1 MIKPLNILLIDDSV
15 KTQDMFGFALND
27 LQINY
32 ACRFAQNVD
41 QAINSLRLKPADF
54 IFVDVNMPAL
64 NSFRTLKR
72 IIKARFIND
81 ATVVIYTDHNESE
94 ICKRAMK
101 LGVMLAL
108 KKKNE
113 IFELI
118 ADLKNILLQNNNP
131 VSRPFSF

>member
-1 MIKPLNILLIDDSV
+1 
-15 KTQDMFGFALND
+15 MFGFALND

-32 ACRFAQNVD
+32 SCRFAQNLD
-41 QAINSLRLKPADF
+41 QAINSLRLMPADF

-64 NSFRTLKR
+64 NSFHTIKR
-72 IIKARFIND
+72 IIKARFIHD
-81 ATVVIYTDHNESE
+81 ATVIIYTDHNESE
-94 ICKRAMK
+94 LCKRAMK

-118 ADLKNILLQNNNP
+118 ADLKNILFRHDKLTAGQIII
-131 VSRPFSF
+131 

>member
-15 KTQDMFGFALND
+15 KTQDMFGFALNN